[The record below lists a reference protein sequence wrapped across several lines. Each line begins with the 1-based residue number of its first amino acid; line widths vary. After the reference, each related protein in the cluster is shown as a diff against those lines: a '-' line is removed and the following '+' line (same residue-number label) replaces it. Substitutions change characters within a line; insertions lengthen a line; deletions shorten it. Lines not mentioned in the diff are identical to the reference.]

1 MMIDYLEFHKNLSAT
16 LDVDKVPTRHQ
27 EVHINSS
34 LNEEWEET
42 GTSKAIEC
50 LVDKN
55 RKEMEGLHSKLVKDV
70 EAS

>member
-1 MMIDYLEFHKNLSAT
+1 M
-16 LDVDKVPTRHQ
+16 
-27 EVHINSS
+27 
-34 LNEEWEET
+34 

-55 RKEMEGLHSKLVKDV
+55 RKEMEGLHSKLVKEV